1 MKDEDGSKLDQ
12 TVLPENEEEDN
23 DDNKQEVA
31 EIDNTNKKM
40 SKQDLRVA
48 GQKLVDLIDS
58 DNVRQRFDECC
69 KLFMQPLPK
78 KLFNMKETNQN
89 DWKPDIEIT
98 TTHQRLVILCFKK
111 QKFDMKNKKNLHV
124 LKSLRD
130 YVMQFLPEKTK
141 LMLEITKSDIFNN
154 DKIFQRDLYEAIGF
168 QNGHAPETDLR
179 AIGFIGLLIVVNLF
193 TKIEIYYKEANL
205 NNDADKQGYYKGKS
219 SSKLYKL
226 VKHKVLKNMLIIS
239 SGSQVSNYSD
249 GFPFMLVLLNII
261 ERAF

>member
-1 MKDEDGSKLDQ
+1 
-12 TVLPENEEEDN
+12 
-23 DDNKQEVA
+23 
-31 EIDNTNKKM
+31 
-40 SKQDLRVA
+40 
-48 GQKLVDLIDS
+48 
-58 DNVRQRFDECC
+58 
-69 KLFMQPLPK
+69 
-78 KLFNMKETNQN
+78 MKETNQN

-98 TTHQRLVILCFKK
+98 TTRQRLVILCFKK